1 MTDLE
6 HIATDLRALARPLGE
21 LFYDP
26 KNVRRHGDR
35 NLQATRESLERFGQ
49 QKNVVARWSE
59 TGPPFMVVAGN
70 GTLACAHA
78 LGWTHLAASVQRMD
92 DKTALAYA
100 IADNRTAELAE
111 WDAVALDAAMREL
124 EALDAGLAASL
135 EFTAEER
142 AFLLDEQATDPPAG
156 EDPGPQEPPAAPKSK
171 RGEVY
176 LLGPHRLMCGDS
188 TNAQDVSTLMNG
200 EKARLMATDP
210 PYLVDYDGTNH
221 NSITRQHVENAAAGQ
236 KGGNT
241 ERWDDY
247 NEASKTLFRDFIGC
261 ALPHLEDDA
270 PIYQWHAS
278 RRQVLVEEAWT
289 HHGLLIHQTIVWA
302 KPSGVLTRSHM
313 LWAFEPCFFGW
324 KQGHQ
329 PGKDRRCPPSTTN
342 VWNISAASIE
352 MKGIHPTQKPL
363 EVCRWPISW
372 HLRSGELCYEPFGGS
387 GTCIIAAALEGRRCN
402 AMEMSPAFCD
412 AIRLRWGA
420 WARSA
425 GVDPGPG
432 AL

>member
-1 MTDLE
+1 MSDLG
-6 HIATDLRALARPLGE
+6 HIAEGLRPLARPLE
-21 LFYDP
+21 DFVHDP
-26 KNVRRHGDR
+26 R
-35 NLQATRESLERFGQ
+35 NARIHDERNQAATTASLREFGQ
-49 QKNVVARWSE
+49 QKNIVSRWRE
-59 TGPPFMVVAGN
+59 EGAPFVVVAGN
-70 GTLACAHA
+70 GTLAAARA
-78 LGWTHLAASVQRMD
+78 LGWTHLAATVQRMD
-92 DKTALAYA
+92 DKTAKAYA
-100 IADNRTAELAE
+100 VADNRTAELAT
-111 WDAVALDAAMREL
+111 WDAKVLAEILAELKEEDPEL
-124 EALDAGLAASL
+124 EAALQISEEELDVMLA
-135 EFTAEER
+135 
-142 AFLLDEQATDPPAG
+142 DQAPEPPKG
-156 EDPGPQEPPAAPKSK
+156 GDPGPQPPPAVPKSK

-176 LLGPHRLMCGDS
+176 ELGPHRLMCGDS

-372 HLRSGELCYEPFGGS
+372 HLRPGELCYEPFGGS
-387 GTCIIAAALEGRRCN
+387 GTCIISAAMEGRRCN
-402 AMEMSPAFCD
+402 AMEMSEAFVD
-412 AIRLRWGA
+412 AIRARYGA